1 MNSPLSMKHPTPA
14 HTAAIQSVR
23 GVDRFLN
30 PGGLTVV
37 WGAKSAHPGSNRV
50 NWSAEF
56 RGGSGPP
63 GPPSSYTS
71 DMCKRRPGMC

>member
-1 MNSPLSMKHPTPA
+1 MNNKSKFIYSEKATQFENNLPRSKSKWETFFSNFVASLKNFNFMNSPLSMKHPTPA

-37 WGAKSAHPGSNRV
+37 
-50 NWSAEF
+50 
-56 RGGSGPP
+56 
-63 GPPSSYTS
+63 
-71 DMCKRRPGMC
+71 